1 MKKNQLII
9 GFFLIVLFLIRT
21 CLAQERAIKMYVPD
35 TLVKVAPD
43 RVEKIKKR
51 FDADVLALEGKPKE
65 QKEYITSRYKNRL
78 EYFNSSIEDGE
89 FIIGGDIEKYL
100 TKLLQHV
107 IAANPSI
114 NPKIQLFV
122 SRSTVPNAYSTGDD
136 NIIVN
141 IGLLNKVKNDAEIV
155 FVLCHELAHQVLEH
169 NKVGL
174 YAKAE
179 KYTNKDFVKSLN
191 RTLKEQYNVK
201 QKLEDLIMPSLIS
214 DMRFNRQEEL
224 AADSVGFIFFSKTK
238 FDKHAALSTIE
249 LLDSIDLFYDR
260 EPLSLLKVLNCPDY
274 PYRAKWEPEEHHS
287 SLMVIDDE
295 KDVLEDSLKTHPDCK
310 VRKEAILR
318 QFAHNQSAIGSTFMT
333 DSITFRELSMGAES
347 ENINSM
353 FLRQNMGR
361 MMFYAYHSMIEY
373 PENLF
378 ARVYLAFGF
387 SRLSQLQ
394 KTHQVG
400 TEFPLPINNYEVN
413 YNKMLN
419 FINNLN
425 REESTNLGYCLL
437 RPVQDS
443 LKKYED
449 YLAALT
455 YSAFI
460 NSKKDEY
467 ASLKDEYLKKFP
479 KGQFVNLFA
488 ELTIN

>member
-1 MKKNQLII
+1 
-9 GFFLIVLFLIRT
+9 
-21 CLAQERAIKMYVPD
+21 MYVPD

-214 DMRFNRQEEL
+214 DIRIARL
-224 AADSVGFIFFSKTK
+224 LVLKTCAARAALWSAQKASGSRMKQLVRRKTK
-238 FDKHAALSTIE
+238 DDALAE
-249 LLDSIDLFYDR
+249 LLERWLQ
-260 EPLSLLKVLNCPDY
+260 
-274 PYRAKWEPEEHHS
+274 
-287 SLMVIDDE
+287 
-295 KDVLEDSLKTHPDCK
+295 
-310 VRKEAILR
+310 IL
-318 QFAHNQSAIGSTFMT
+318 TT
-333 DSITFRELSMGAES
+333 
-347 ENINSM
+347 
-353 FLRQNMGR
+353 
-361 MMFYAYHSMIEY
+361 
-373 PENLF
+373 
-378 ARVYLAFGF
+378 
-387 SRLSQLQ
+387 
-394 KTHQVG
+394 
-400 TEFPLPINNYEVN
+400 
-413 YNKMLN
+413 
-419 FINNLN
+419 
-425 REESTNLGYCLL
+425 
-437 RPVQDS
+437 RP
-443 LKKYED
+443 K
-449 YLAALT
+449 
-455 YSAFI
+455 
-460 NSKKDEY
+460 
-467 ASLKDEYLKKFP
+467 
-479 KGQFVNLFA
+479 
-488 ELTIN
+488 